1 MNYKEFLDKKRITVK
16 ASGIEVNVNDID
28 NQLFDYQKDVVVW
41 SLKKGKAALFEG
53 CGLGK
58 TLQQLEW
65 AKHVHNHTK
74 KPVLVLAPLSVAAQT
89 VREGDHFG
97 INVKLCRSQ
106 SDVVNGINI
115 ANYEMLDHFQADEF
129 SGIVLDESSIL
140 KSFTG
145 KIRNQIIDNFAA
157 TPYKL
162 ACTATPSPN
171 DYMELSNT
179 AEFLGVMT
187 RSEYLSMWFIH
198 DSGDTAKWR
207 LKGHAK
213 EEYWK
218 WVANWA
224 VMMQNPS
231 DLGYD
236 GSKFVLPE
244 LHINQHTVITG
255 KDQVKTLTEL
265 RNASRATM
273 TERVK
278 LCADLVNGIDEP
290 FIIWCNLNDE
300 GDALTK
306 SIDGAVQIKGSDK
319 PEYKER
325 ILSEFLSGKIKKV
338 VSKCSILGFGINMQ
352 SCRNMAFV
360 GLSHSFEQYYQAVRR
375 CWRFGQEQEVNVH
388 VITSDM
394 EGAVVANIER
404 KEKDFNDMLSNM
416 IAATSEITKHNVTKT
431 DRIEDEY
438 NPTEKI
444 NIPNW
449 LRSDFNYEQC
459 KKAI

>member
-1 MNYKEFLDKKRITVK
+1 MIDYKNFIERKRITLVS
-16 ASGIEVNVNDID
+16 SGFDISINDI
-28 NQLFDYQKDVVVW
+28 NKSLFDYQHDITIW
-41 SLKKGKAALFEG
+41 ALKKGKAALFEG

-65 AKHVHNHTK
+65 AKHVHNNTR
-74 KPVLVLAPLSVAAQT
+74 KPVLILAPLSVSSQT
-89 VREGDHFG
+89 VREGQLFG
-97 INVKLCRSQ
+97 IAVNICRSQ
-106 SDVVNGINI
+106 KDVIDGINI
-115 ANYEMLDHFQADEF
+115 TNYEMLDHFNAECF

-140 KSFTG
+140 KSSFG
-145 KIRNQIIDNFAA
+145 KIRNQIIADFAN

-187 RSEYLSMWFIH
+187 RSEYLQMWFIH

-236 GSKFVLPE
+236 GSKFILPA
-244 LHINQHTVITG
+244 LHIKQHTVMTG
-255 KDQVKTLTEL
+255 KPQVKTLTEL
-265 RNASRATM
+265 RNASRETLE
-273 TERVK
+273 ERVK
-278 LCADLVNGIDEP
+278 MCADIVNSVDES
-290 FIIWCNLNDE
+290 FIVWCNLNDE

-306 SIDGAVQIKGSDK
+306 AIDGAVQVKGSDK

-325 ILSEFLSGKIKKV
+325 ILNDFINGKIKKIV
-338 VSKCSILGFGINMQ
+338 TKPSIFGFGINLQ
-352 SCRNMAFV
+352 HCHNMTFV
-360 GLSHSFEQYYQAVRR
+360 GLSQSFEQYYQAVRR
-375 CWRFGQEQEVNVH
+375 CWRFGQENEVNVH

-404 KEKDFNDMLSNM
+404 KEREFNDMLSNM
-416 IAATSEITKHNVTKT
+416 ISATQEITKNNITKT
-431 DRIEDEY
+431 KRIHDEY
-438 NPTEKI
+438 NPTEQI
-444 NIPNW
+444 NIPLW
-449 LRSDFNYEQC
+449 LRSMS
-459 KKAI
+459 A